1 MEIETGAKETPEQA
15 VTPQAEMPAEVTPV
29 QEKTYTQKELDA
41 IAKEIGDKRVEGL
54 TKALS
59 KKDKEIEALKKIP
72 SPSDATL
79 PLLRKM
85 ADALGETINTGY
97 GDEEA
102 TKKAKSK
109 LSAINNEIATMQA
122 NTERAKTEAVR
133 ETMWNRIKEIGL
145 DPDPNSENYDERL
158 DPVIA
163 FWTAGNIPLAQQRLD
178 KLAAKIEKEKQVA
191 EPKKEDKVDASKLEA
206 ELRAKIIKEY
216 GLDNQDTSPK
226 GGASDRTFKNK
237 EEAYAKGDISYSEYM
252 KARKE
257 HGIT

>member
-1 MEIETGAKETPEQA
+1 MEIETGAKETTEQT
-15 VTPQAEMPAEVTPV
+15 VTPQAEAEVVTTPV

-54 TKALS
+54 TRALS
-59 KKDKEIEALKKIP
+59 KKDKEIEALKKTP
-72 SPSDATL
+72 PTSEATL

-85 ADALGETINTGY
+85 ADALAETINTGY

-109 LSAINNEIATMQA
+109 LSAINNEITTMQA

-133 ETMWNRIKEIGL
+133 EAMWNRIYELGL
-145 DPDPNSENYDERL
+145 DPDPNSEKYDERL

-191 EPKKEDKVDASKLEA
+191 ERKKEDKVDAS
-206 ELRAKIIKEY
+206 
-216 GLDNQDTSPK
+216 
-226 GGASDRTFKNK
+226 
-237 EEAYAKGDISYSEYM
+237 
-252 KARKE
+252 
-257 HGIT
+257 